1 MASITTTAAHC
12 RPVRMSQEG
21 SAPSNSSFTVSTTG
35 SSFQVGR
42 ESNIRVQVRVADVTQ
57 DHLHLALLDQ
67 NADCL
72 DLRNS
77 DLAGHHLII
86 TANMLSRQ
94 LAVVPLDRHQMSNL
108 TLAMAEA
115 TILLRNGWLDYSAMR
130 SQWCFSLVPVPTP
143 SSSQVSPWQVQL
155 QHAVV
160 MTLVPGNMTDMDQCF
175 RCFRVELQW
184 SHPIQADAKDI
195 DALLRM
201 RPLSPIMGNLVE
213 QLTSRLLVE
222 ALLSSSSSAQL
233 FHRSWQHR
241 QRQVEPL
248 LGSIAMSIRS
258 LISNAS
264 EATQLQP
271 LLQPIPLSQSSP
283 SLITIANLLTQLDH
297 AANPSKASPTTNAVQ
312 LSRQH
317 ILSPSSEHPP
327 SPGSA
332 WEVVES
338 GMEWSSL
345 KACGAKQQTAVKGEA
360 VQVPPGII
368 PFPPDDDLM
377 HWIQSAG

>member
-1 MASITTTAAHC
+1 MVSSKSLRSVDLPFTHPIL
-12 RPVRMSQEG
+12 RP
-21 SAPSNSSFTVSTTG
+21 
-35 SSFQVGR
+35 
-42 ESNIRVQVRVADVTQ
+42 
-57 DHLHLALLDQ
+57 LLD
-67 NADCL
+67 
-72 DLRNS
+72 
-77 DLAGHHLII
+77 
-86 TANMLSRQ
+86 
-94 LAVVPLDRHQMSNL
+94 PK
-108 TLAMAEA
+108 
-115 TILLRNGWLDYSAMR
+115 
-130 SQWCFSLVPVPTP
+130 
-143 SSSQVSPWQVQL
+143 
-155 QHAVV
+155 AVV

-233 FHRSWQHR
+233 FHRSWQQR

-271 LLQPIPLSQSSP
+271 LLQSIPLSQSSP

-297 AANPSKASPTTNAVQ
+297 AANPSKAPPTTNAVQ

-317 ILSPSSEHPP
+317 ILAPSSEHPP

-377 HWIQSAG
+377 HWIRSAG